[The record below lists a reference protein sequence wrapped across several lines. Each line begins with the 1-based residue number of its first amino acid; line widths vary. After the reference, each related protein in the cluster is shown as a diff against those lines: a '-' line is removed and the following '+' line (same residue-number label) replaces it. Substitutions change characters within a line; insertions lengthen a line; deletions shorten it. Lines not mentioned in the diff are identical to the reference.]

1 MSALKKVLIGV
12 VIISLLLVIAG
23 SVMFGVYHKST
34 KHEEVGK
41 IGLYTLITG
50 SVLTVLSVIAVIVV
64 HHNGKKS
71 HKQSHKKS
79 GNTRIDPSGNTSNN
93 TDDSTDDS
101 S

>member
-12 VIISLLLVIAG
+12 VIISLLLLIAG

-50 SVLTVLSVIAVIVV
+50 SVLTVLSVIALIVV
-64 HHNGKKS
+64 HHHGKKS
-71 HKQSHKKS
+71 HKHLVSS
-79 GNTRIDPSGNTSNN
+79 TTDTTDTTDTSN
-93 TDDSTDDS
+93 TAES
-101 S
+101 SV

>member
-50 SVLTVLSVIAVIVV
+50 SVLTVLSVIAIIVV
-64 HHNGKKS
+64 HHNDKKS
-71 HKQSHKKS
+71 HKHKPK
-79 GNTRIDPSGNTSNN
+79 NTVNN
-93 TDDSTDDS
+93 PTNNPTDDSTDGTDAS

>member
-64 HHNGKKS
+64 HHNGKKP
-71 HKQSHKKS
+71 HKRK
-79 GNTRIDPSGNTSNN
+79 PNN
-93 TDDSTDDS
+93 TDDGTNTPS
-101 S
+101 